1 MQFYEGCGPRYAG
14 ASFENSPP
22 ASSVPPP
29 PEEWIRTLK
38 SNSSPL
44 KEKVPIQPISDK
56 PAPTRK
62 TAKNVKFLT
71 SV

>member
-14 ASFENSPP
+14 ANFENSPP

-38 SNSSPL
+38 SNNSPL
-44 KEKVPIQPISDK
+44 KEKVPVQPNFQTN
-56 PAPTRK
+56 PRPHVRLRK
-62 TAKNVKFLT
+62 T
-71 SV
+71 